1 MGKQIL
7 EKFYTFFISAKV
19 KLFSLFIHHHHAH
32 FSYIH
37 FLISNLQNQFED
49 SDVQCLMQ

>member
-7 EKFYTFFISAKV
+7 WKFYICFTSAKV

-37 FLISNLQNQFED
+37 FLTPNLQNQFED
-49 SDVQCLMQ
+49 SAVQCLM